1 MDLGVKVF
9 VYICHPI
16 KGDKKENLK
25 NILKIVRI
33 INLTMPEVVP
43 LTNYFADCLALCDEI
58 EEERQ
63 KGLYN
68 DRKLLESGIVD
79 ELWVFGDKITEG
91 MLSEIKTAQECGI
104 PVKYVDKEAF
114 VGFGV

>member
-1 MDLGVKVF
+1 MF

-16 KGDKKENLK
+16 KGNKDANLK
-25 NILKIVRI
+25 DILKIVRV
-33 INLTMPEVVP
+33 INLTMPDVVP

-58 EEERQ
+58 EEERR

-79 ELWVFGDKITEG
+79 EVWVFGDKVTEG
-91 MLSEIKTAQECGI
+91 MLNEIKTAKKRGI
-104 PVKYVDKEAF
+104 PVKYINKEVFVD
-114 VGFGV
+114 FGV

>member
-1 MDLGVKVF
+1 M
-9 VYICHPI
+9 
-16 KGDKKENLK
+16 
-25 NILKIVRI
+25 
-33 INLTMPEVVP
+33 
-43 LTNYFADCLALCDEI
+43 
-58 EEERQ
+58 
-63 KGLYN
+63 YN

-91 MLSEIKTAQECGI
+91 MLSEIKTAQKYGI

>member
-1 MDLGVKVF
+1 MF

-16 KGDKKENLK
+16 KGNKEANLGD
-25 NILKIVRI
+25 ILKIVRV
-33 INLTMPEVVP
+33 INLIMPDVVP
-43 LTNYFADCLALCDEI
+43 LVNYFADCLALRDEV
-58 EEERQ
+58 EEERN

-91 MLSEIKTAQECGI
+91 MVNEIETAKKCGI
-104 PVKYVDKEAF
+104 PVKYIDKEVF
-114 VGFGV
+114 VDFGV